1 MNPPPNSHSQPEFFY
16 DSPKNRLS
24 VSLFFIYFGQD
35 LLPELDA
42 GIFLDTDIVLFDDP
56 ALLWDRCALVI
67 ISLFVDLVQVDC

>member
-1 MNPPPNSHSQPEFFY
+1 MTPPLTVTISLNFFT
-16 DSPKNRLS
+16 SRLS

-67 ISLFVDLVQVDC
+67 FSLFVDHVDC